1 MPLLRILRYLL
12 APFALIYSLVV
23 CIRNACYEH
32 GLFSSVSFPLPVIAV
47 GNITVGGTGK
57 TPLIEYL
64 LRLLSG
70 GSNMAVVSR
79 GYRRKSRGLV
89 MATPSSTAAEL
100 GDEPWQMMRRF
111 PGVRFVADADRCEA
125 IERLMESDIKPKVDA
140 VLLDDAMQY
149 RRVRPGMLIML
160 TDYSHPIYSDYP
172 FPMGLMREPSAA
184 RRRAD
189 IIIVTKCPPALTR
202 PSAQSIIRRLSP
214 RPGQRVFF
222 STIAYGRPYN
232 IFTHEETEMAALLA
246 GHGDVIALAGIARP
260 RPFFERVKSFAP
272 AARNIAL
279 PDHHS
284 FTASELEELRKFA
297 LSSKSPLI
305 ITTEKDASRLYSRLE
320 KGDSR
325 IRDTIYALPIRAEF
339 LFEEQE
345 TFNKI
350 ILDYVRR
357 NK

>member
-1 MPLLRILRYLL
+1 M
-12 APFALIYSLVV
+12 
-23 CIRNACYEH
+23 
-32 GLFSSVSFPLPVIAV
+32 
-47 GNITVGGTGK
+47 
-57 TPLIEYL
+57 
-64 LRLLSG
+64 
-70 GSNMAVVSR
+70 
-79 GYRRKSRGLV
+79 
-89 MATPSSTAAEL
+89 
-100 GDEPWQMMRRF
+100 
-111 PGVRFVADADRCEA
+111 
-125 IERLMESDIKPKVDA
+125 
-140 VLLDDAMQY
+140 
-149 RRVRPGMLIML
+149 
-160 TDYSHPIYSDYP
+160 
-172 FPMGLMREPSAA
+172 
-184 RRRAD
+184 
-189 IIIVTKCPPALTR
+189 
-202 PSAQSIIRRLSP
+202 
-214 RPGQRVFF
+214 FF

-305 ITTEKDASRLYSRLE
+305 ITTEKDASSPYSRLE